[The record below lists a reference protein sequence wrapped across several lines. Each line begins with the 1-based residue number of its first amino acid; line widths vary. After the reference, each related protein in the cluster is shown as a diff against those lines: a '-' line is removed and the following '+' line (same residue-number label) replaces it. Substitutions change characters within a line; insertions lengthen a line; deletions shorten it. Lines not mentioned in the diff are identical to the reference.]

1 MEFLINKKHWFLLAL
16 ALPFLAY
23 IYFMFINP
31 FFDGGWNTALKV
43 WSAWQPLN
51 VGFLALA
58 SSFVAFYIAHY
69 NAEKQRVREFV
80 AAKAFL
86 PEALSELTSYFKQSA
101 ILYAEAYRRASDK
114 SDRCKTQLNS
124 VLPTLP
130 RDYKSV
136 FSQCIHSA
144 TPKVGEHLANILSQL
159 QVHHARLNSEYEG
172 FNPDSNMLKIP
183 SNIMSNI
190 FCLGKLQVLVNKT
203 FSFARGTEEIDFS
216 PLTRDE
222 FITAYRN
229 LDIEIEEIKDL
240 LEFTGRACNRMKN
253 ET

>member
-1 MEFLINKKHWFLLAL
+1 MEFLINKKQWFLLVL

-31 FFDGGWNTALKV
+31 FIDGGWSTALKV
-43 WSAWQPLN
+43 WSAWQSLN

-101 ILYAEAYRRASDK
+101 ILYAEAYRRASDN

-136 FSQCIHSA
+136 FSHCIHSA
-144 TPKVGEHLANILSQL
+144 TPEVGEHLANILSQL
-159 QVHHARLNSEYEG
+159 QVHHARLNSEYEE
-172 FNPDSNMLKIP
+172 FNPDNNMLKIP
-183 SNIMSNI
+183 SSIMSNI

-222 FITAYRN
+222 FVTAYRN
-229 LDIEIEEIKDL
+229 LGVEIEEIEDL
-240 LEFTGRACNRMKN
+240 LEFTGRACNRMRD